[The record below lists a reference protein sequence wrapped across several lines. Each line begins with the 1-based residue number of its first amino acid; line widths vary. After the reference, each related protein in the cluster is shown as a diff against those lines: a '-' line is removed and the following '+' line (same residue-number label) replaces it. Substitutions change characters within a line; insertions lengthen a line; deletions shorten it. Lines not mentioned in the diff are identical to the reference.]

1 MKNHQLVQDLY
12 FKIVNTFAKIDVELA
27 NMLFAQSDSFLRNLN
42 AEVGTYLLFAHCGCR
57 KWSALTITSTFIHHN
72 CHHQHIE
79 GRVPNKECFLS
90 GIAQKGVVDNLTQL
104 ICTWILIC
112 FMTKPKEHSREICYE
127 RRELQSAENVNH
139 NFHD

>member
-57 KWSALTITSTFIHHN
+57 K
-72 CHHQHIE
+72 
-79 GRVPNKECFLS
+79 
-90 GIAQKGVVDNLTQL
+90 
-104 ICTWILIC
+104 
-112 FMTKPKEHSREICYE
+112 
-127 RRELQSAENVNH
+127 
-139 NFHD
+139 